1 MRIVF
6 IILAVIG
13 ILLLVILAIAAFC
26 LFYPVSYR
34 IKGEAEE
41 ELSLYGRFWWLF
53 GLLWFEFDVRDFKP
67 DMRFGILWFKR
78 SFGGEEE
85 LQTEDTKG
93 TQSEPDADM
102 QERSGKI
109 AASEERSDGK
119 AELPVPAAES
129 DGEAESSV
137 SAAESDEEAES
148 SVSAAESDGEAES
161 SVSAAKNAAKAEPAD
176 LTETHDID
184 KKKKTRKKQNHA
196 KTRAKP
202 GKKLFRKK
210 RSKAYQNKNAR
221 RQGTLKESFSK
232 FRTELSDEKNH
243 MAVKHFWQEATY
255 IFTHLKPKYAN
266 GAIYFAAGDP
276 ALTGQLTGM
285 LSLLPVM
292 YQYDACICPDFVSE
306 EPYIRGKVVFG
317 GRMFLIH
324 AVFCLIRIIRDENAM
339 KFIQKF
345 R

>member
-119 AELPVPAAES
+119 AELPVP
-129 DGEAESSV
+129 
-137 SAAESDEEAES
+137 
-148 SVSAAESDGEAES
+148 AAESDGEAES